1 MKDCVFCK
9 ILKGEVSSTKI
20 YEDDKTYV
28 FLDANPVTNGHSL
41 VIPKKHYETMDEM
54 DEESASAVI
63 KTTQKIGSAMLKFN
77 EGYNVN
83 QNNKSAAGQLVPHVH
98 YHIIPRYKGD
108 NINFNCDVLKT
119 SEEEFENMRKKI
131 QNLL

>member
-9 ILKGEVSSTKI
+9 ILKGEVPSDKV
-20 YEDDKTYV
+20 YEDKQTYA
-28 FLDANPVTNGHSL
+28 FLDVSPIAKGHTL

-54 DEESASAVI
+54 DEKTANAVI
-63 KTTQKIGSAMLKFN
+63 KTTQKIGKAIIKFN
-77 EGYNVN
+77 DGYNVN

-98 YHIIPRYKGD
+98 YHVIPRNKED
-108 NINFNCDVLKT
+108 NIKFNCNNLKL
-119 SEEEFENMRKKI
+119 SKVEFENIKEKI